1 MRESDNISKENYLPI
16 FLNKLVQDMRLRN
29 YSKDTEKAYYHHL
42 KYFLNFLDK
51 RPEEVGWEE
60 VREYLIYLNEEKQ
73 VSKSSFKQA
82 IAALRFMFEYSLG
95 KEWIKNRIVYPKSS
109 KYVPSILNK
118 RELNKL
124 FSCVK
129 ELKYKTV
136 LYCCYG
142 SGLRLSEALNLKVSD
157 IESNEMRLRIR
168 SSKGGHERYAM
179 LSPQLLELLRDY
191 WKEEKPSDWLF
202 PGRQKCN
209 HVNSAV
215 IQKACSKAGRF
226 AGIKK
231 RVFPH
236 MLRHSFATHLL
247 EQGTDI
253 RLIQE
258 LMGHTCINST
268 MVYLHLTTKR
278 FRKVSSPIDQLDLS

>member
-1 MRESDNISKENYLPI
+1 MRDSDNISKEDYIPI

-29 YSKDTEKAYYHHL
+29 YSKDTEKAYRHQL

-60 VREYLIYLNEEKQ
+60 VREYLVYLNEEKQ

-168 SSKGGHERYAM
+168 SGKGGHERYAM

-191 WKEEKPSDWLF
+191 WKEEKPRDWLF
-202 PGRQKCN
+202 PGQQKCN
-209 HVNSAV
+209 HVHSGV
-215 IQKACSKAGRF
+215 IQRACSKAGRF

-247 EQGTDI
+247 EQGTDL

-258 LMGHTCINST
+258 LMGHSCINST

-278 FRKVSSPIDQLDLS
+278 FRKVSSPIDQLDLR

>member
-1 MRESDNISKENYLPI
+1 MSDSNTISKEIYIPI
-16 FLNKLVQDMRLRN
+16 FLNKIVQDMRLKN
-29 YSKDTEKAYYHHL
+29 YSRDTEKAYYHHL
-42 KYFLNFLDK
+42 KYFVNFIEK

-60 VREYLIYLNEEKQ
+60 VREYLVYLNEDKQ

-82 IAALRFMFEYSLG
+82 IAALRFMFEFSLG
-95 KEWIKNRIVYPKSS
+95 KEWLKNRIIYPKSS
-109 KYVPSILNK
+109 RYVPSILNK

-157 IESNEMRLRIR
+157 IESKEMRLRIR
-168 SSKGGHERYAM
+168 SGKGGNQRYAL
-179 LSPQLLELLRDY
+179 LSPDLLELLRDY
-191 WKEEKPSDWLF
+191 WKEEKPKDWLF

-215 IQKACSKAGRF
+215 IQKACSKAARF

-247 EQGTDI
+247 EQGTDL

-278 FRKVSSPIDQLDLS
+278 FRKVSSPIDQLDLR